1 MVIIGCCNLIIEDGA
16 VLLVREAKPGARG
29 RFNLPAG
36 KPEVGETL
44 MEAAVREA
52 REETGLEVELDHLV
66 GIYQCPETSEG
77 FSVTNFVFASHRVG
91 GQLATSAAH
100 PEVRFFSPD
109 EVADLAVRRLLRGT
123 HIVAAVADHA
133 RGQAT
138 PLDAIRIMEPSPF
151 PAADQDDAHG

>member
-1 MVIIGCCNLIIEDGA
+1 MVIIGCCNLIVEDGA

-52 REETGLEVELDHLV
+52 KEETGLDVELDHLV
-66 GIYQCPETSEG
+66 GIYQCPRTSEG
-77 FSVTNFVFASHRVG
+77 FGVTNFVFAAHRVG
-91 GQLATSAAH
+91 GELTTSDAH
-100 PEVRFFSPD
+100 PEVRFFSSR
-109 EVADLAVRRLLRGT
+109 ELADLSDRRMLRGT
-123 HIVAAVADHA
+123 HIVAVVADHA

-138 PLDAIRIMEPSPF
+138 PLSAIRIMEPSPL
-151 PAADQDDAHG
+151 PEEEAAHG